1 MEKEIQLG
9 SETLVKNVKKKVK
22 SMRINEAI
30 EDIMQFIRSVN
41 RYLEIMAPWKLVKVD
56 KKNAGTVLFTAGEA
70 LRIGALL
77 LKPIMPN
84 RTSIL
89 LEAFDAKGTSLSWGG
104 LVPGALLKDH
114 DPLFP
119 RLK

>member
-1 MEKEIQLG
+1 
-9 SETLVKNVKKKVK
+9 
-22 SMRINEAI
+22 
-30 EDIMQFIRSVN
+30 MQFIRSVN
-41 RYLEIMAPWKLVKVD
+41 KYLERMAPWKMVKVD

-77 LKPIMPN
+77 LEPIMPN

-89 LEAFDAKGTSLSWGG
+89 LDAFNARGTSLGWGG
-104 LVPGALLKDH
+104 LVPGDSLKDH

-119 RLK
+119 RLRSND